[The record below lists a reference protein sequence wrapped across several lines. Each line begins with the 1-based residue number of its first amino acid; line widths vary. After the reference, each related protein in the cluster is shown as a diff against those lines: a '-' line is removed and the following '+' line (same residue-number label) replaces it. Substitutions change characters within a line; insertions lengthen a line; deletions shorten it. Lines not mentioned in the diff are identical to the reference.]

1 MIELFED
8 ILPHLFRRRGELN
21 TGVHL
26 AEEEISAAI
35 EAAVA
40 GAESGIRLVSGYQ
53 RKLRDAVASA
63 LHYIHELVEQIP
75 GVVDINSRSFGSD
88 PRVNAFFVN
97 VEDMRNA
104 FSRSS
109 ELRDFLCGFQHA
121 EMDSCSALLCMKK
134 TERKVLGMELN
145 GDRVQRE
152 VPQITVS
159 FSDHQIISPGASE
172 DEVRQGLK
180 QCLFQ
185 SLVTNAREL
194 LTDCRFSVHQLDA
207 ERRSLHARARSLAH
221 PASHGGLAE
230 LDSGMQISEVQRKLS
245 ELDQAR
251 NQKHCLGPIDNL
263 NQLRQVFEQ
272 PDDFVRLNRDTLIL
286 SRLGVKL
293 EPGSS
298 DGNRVEVAEV
308 ELGRSDR
315 RVVVLARFPR
325 EDLLPS
331 QDFLSNVS
339 HYLQI

>member
-1 MIELFED
+1 
-8 ILPHLFRRRGELN
+8 
-21 TGVHL
+21 
-26 AEEEISAAI
+26 
-35 EAAVA
+35 
-40 GAESGIRLVSGYQ
+40 
-53 RKLRDAVASA
+53 
-63 LHYIHELVEQIP
+63 
-75 GVVDINSRSFGSD
+75 
-88 PRVNAFFVN
+88 
-97 VEDMRNA
+97 
-104 FSRSS
+104 
-109 ELRDFLCGFQHA
+109 
-121 EMDSCSALLCMKK
+121 
-134 TERKVLGMELN
+134 
-145 GDRVQRE
+145 
-152 VPQITVS
+152 
-159 FSDHQIISPGASE
+159 
-172 DEVRQGLK
+172 
-180 QCLFQ
+180 
-185 SLVTNAREL
+185 
-194 LTDCRFSVHQLDA
+194 
-207 ERRSLHARARSLAH
+207 
-221 PASHGGLAE
+221 
-230 LDSGMQISEVQRKLS
+230 MQISEVQRKLS